1 MQLSEIIGQYNVR
14 MLLFDMSIIQNWKL
28 NADESGTSG
37 HGKLK
42 NLIIINKY
50 E

>member
-1 MQLSEIIGQYNVR
+1 

-28 NADESGTSG
+28 NADESGISG
-37 HGKLK
+37 LGKLK
-42 NLIIINKY
+42 NLITINKY